1 MNILAISDLHWDM
14 SAAEMKVL
22 QSANESCQLCVL
34 LGDIPLD
41 RLRAIAEN
49 MALPTIGV
57 LGNHDAIGLLDRAGI
72 RDIHG
77 KSVSVGGLQVAG
89 ISGSPRYKDDPD
101 RPMYT
106 QRESLAV
113 EESLEAQAPADI
125 IICHSA
131 PYDRRA
137 DAPHRG
143 FKSITRYMRRVR
155 PAYVIHG
162 HDHDDTVARKRY
174 LLPRNGR
181 TSVTVLGIYRVHVLE
196 LAL

>member
-1 MNILAISDLHWDM
+1 MNVLAISDLHWDLS
-14 SAAEMKVL
+14 SAEVARIRD
-22 QSANESCQLCVL
+22 ANASCQLCVL

-41 RLRAIAEN
+41 QLRVIAEN
-49 MALPTIGV
+49 MALPTVGI
-57 LGNHDAIGLLDRAGI
+57 LGNHDAVGLLDKAGI

-77 KSVSVGGLQVAG
+77 KSVSVTGLQVAG
-89 ISGSPRYKDDPD
+89 IGGSPRYKDDPD
-101 RPMYT
+101 RPMYS

-125 IICHSA
+125 TICHSA

-181 TSVTVLGIYRVHVLE
+181 TSVTVIGTYRVHILE